1 MPRSGSKK
9 NSKPVLDLPW
19 TPLQVM
25 LGIVGLVCTGLMI
38 GILIYYWPEL
48 PEVIPTH
55 FGASGQPD
63 GWGSRQSLLF
73 IAGTGA
79 VLYLV
84 MFVLSRFPHLYNY
97 LVTIT
102 ESNAEIQYRMAS
114 NFMIVLANVI
124 IWLFT
129 YMVWQSIRTALGK
142 SEGMGPWFVPVFL
155 FLSFGPIVVYLVA
168 SLKARDIST
177 RK

>member
-1 MPRSGSKK
+1 M
-9 NSKPVLDLPW
+9 
-19 TPLQVM
+19 
-25 LGIVGLVCTGLMI
+25 
-38 GILIYYWPEL
+38 
-48 PEVIPTH
+48 
-55 FGASGQPD
+55 
-63 GWGSRQSLLF
+63 
-73 IAGTGA
+73 
-79 VLYLV
+79 V